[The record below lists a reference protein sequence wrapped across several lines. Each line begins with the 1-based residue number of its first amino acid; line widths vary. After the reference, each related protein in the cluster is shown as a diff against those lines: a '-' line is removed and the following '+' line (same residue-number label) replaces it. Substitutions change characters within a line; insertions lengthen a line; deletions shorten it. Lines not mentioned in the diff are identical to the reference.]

1 MSKSCWLRRNS
12 ALALILRI
20 CNWSGGCYGRL
31 PLFLFRDGARLA
43 IRAPGVHSRR
53 CSFALAFAR
62 GNHVLR
68 WLCQLVEHTRQNDGG
83 FVDYARQTGI
93 FCNLLS
99 GRTLASG
106 FVCGF
111 SEGHFCLVCDYRR
124 YLCGGR
130 FFEFVRSG
138 LASGFALGFVLVSAL
153 RLRAAFLGFSRLAF
167 KCRTIHPRNRTGR
180 RCAARRFPR

>member
-12 ALALILRI
+12 ALVWVLCI
-20 CNWSGGCYGRL
+20 CDWSGGCYGRP

-68 WLCQLVEHTRQNDGG
+68 WLCQLVEHTRQNDGR
-83 FVDYARQTGI
+83 FVDYTRQTGI
-93 FCNLLS
+93 FCDLLS
-99 GRTLASG
+99 GGTLASG

-124 YLCGGR
+124 YLRGRR
-130 FFEFVRSG
+130 FFKLVRPG
-138 LASGFALGFVLVSAL
+138 FASGSALVSAL